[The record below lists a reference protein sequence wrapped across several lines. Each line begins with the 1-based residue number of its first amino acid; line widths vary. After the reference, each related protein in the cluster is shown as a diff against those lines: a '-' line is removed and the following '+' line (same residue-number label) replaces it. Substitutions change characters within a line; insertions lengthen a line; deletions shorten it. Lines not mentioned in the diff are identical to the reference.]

1 MRRIFIKQSVDDIA
15 EEYANN
21 LFSNAQKDCKPKEKL
36 KKLRDNIKN
45 NKRDKDWKK
54 YYDYVDVIYKD
65 YKNILMLH
73 PDGKNG
79 FEEYQ
84 KNNLGMLTFEELKS
98 KKWKK
103 GKNIKF
109 YEAIVAAMRY
119 EDVRSQEIIK
129 YINKKEIGI
138 KVCVYC
144 NANYTVTVD
153 VSGEGIKARYEIDHF
168 LPKSRYPF
176 LSTSFFNFQPSC
188 PFCNRWKW
196 KNESVFNLYTE
207 SATDDDIDPF
217 TISLTPASISL
228 YKISFDSND
237 LEIKIDSNEMKVVN
251 GKNVKLIDNHEE
263 VFHINDL
270 YKSFKEEA
278 EEILMTS
285 FFNNRS
291 YLDQMCSNILS
302 NVVTFSDKDAFR
314 LVYGFY
320 LEEKNI
326 HKRPLTKMKQ
336 DIAKQLGII

>member
-1 MRRIFIKQSVDDIA
+1 MRRIFIDQSIA
-15 EEYANN
+15 YVADEYASN
-21 LFSNAQKDCKPKEKL
+21 LFSDAQKGCKPKEKL
-36 KKLRDNIKN
+36 EHLRDDIEK
-45 NKRDKDWKK
+45 NKRNKDWKK
-54 YYDYVDVIYKD
+54 YYDYVDFIYNNYEK
-65 YKNILMLH
+65 ILVLH

-79 FEEYQ
+79 FEEYR
-84 KNNLGMLTFEELKS
+84 KNNLSMLTFAELKS
-98 KKWKK
+98 RKWKK
-103 GKNIKF
+103 GKNTKF

-144 NANYTVTVD
+144 NANYIVTVD

-207 SATDDDIDPF
+207 SATDDIDPF
-217 TISLTPASISL
+217 SISLTPASISL
-228 YKISFDSND
+228 YKTSFDSND
-237 LEIKIDSNEMKVVN
+237 LEIKIDSDEIKVVD

-278 EEILMTS
+278 EEILMKS

-291 YLDQMCSNILS
+291 YLDQMCSNVLS
-302 NVVTFSDKDAFR
+302 NAVTFSDKDAFR

-336 DIAKQLGII
+336 DLAKQLGII

>member
-1 MRRIFIKQSVDDIA
+1 MRRIFIEQSVDDIA

-36 KKLRDNIKN
+36 KKLRDNIKK
-45 NKRDKDWKK
+45 NKRNKDWKK

-84 KNNLGMLTFEELKS
+84 KNNLGMLTFAELKS
-98 KKWKK
+98 GKWKT
-103 GKNIKF
+103 GKNVKF
-109 YEAIVAAMRY
+109 YEAVVSAMRY
-119 EDVRSQEIIK
+119 EDVRSREIIK
-129 YINKKEIGI
+129 YINKNEIGI

-144 NANYTVTVD
+144 NANYIVSVD
-153 VSGEGIKARYEIDHF
+153 VAGEGIKARYEVDHF
-168 LPKSRYPF
+168 LPKSKYPF

-196 KNESVFNLYTE
+196 KNESIFNLYTE
-207 SATDDDIDPF
+207 DKTVNINPF
-217 TISLTPASISL
+217 IFSLSSKSISL
-228 YKISFDSND
+228 YKTSYNCDE
-237 LEIKIDSNEMKVVN
+237 LEIIVDSAEVKTIN
-251 GKNVKLIDNHEE
+251 GNSIKLIDNHDE

-270 YKSFKEEA
+270 YKSFKDEA
-278 EEILMTS
+278 EEILIKHL
-285 FFNNRS
+285 FNTKS
-291 YLDQMCSNILS
+291 YLDQICSNILS
-302 NVVTFSDKDAFR
+302 NAVTLSDKEAFR

-320 LEEKNI
+320 LEEENI

-336 DIAKQLGII
+336 DIAKQLGLI